1 LAAYERP
8 FKRTTDSEHA
18 LPVAPNR
25 IAQDFAAD
33 GPDRKWGADIS
44 YIWTA
49 EGWLYLAI
57 VLVLFYRRV
66 VGSATFH
73 NHQRLHTAHGRQLP
87 AVVKFN
93 AIETDQQVQAVA

>member
-1 LAAYERP
+1 VAACERP

-18 LPVAPNR
+18 WLVAPNL
-25 IAQDFAAD
+25 IAQYFEAD

-44 YIWTA
+44 DIWTA

-57 VLVLFYRRV
+57 VLDLFCRRV

-73 NHQRLHTAHGRQLP
+73 NHQRIHTAHGRQLP
-87 AVVKFN
+87 AVVNFN
-93 AIETDQQVQAVA
+93 AIETAQRVQAVA